1 MLRNSRILKV
11 QFNFFFSIQRSQF
24 QWQLVIWE
32 KSDFDIHHGKLLSR
46 LIVTHIKLMISL
58 FFLKINSM
66 YLNIPSAMLN
76 EPWDLSTIIPF
87 LLTGWRLNQ
96 FYPLRIYKEK
106 CDFFLVGG
114 GNNWVKISGTDSLN
128 EETLYSS
135 QKCSLYRKVWWLRS
149 WGLQV
154 FHLCW
159 FIDSPR
165 EIRWR
170 KE

>member
-1 MLRNSRILKV
+1 MYSFKSQKNNILLQIWSILTETPKGDGEVQKKMLRNSRILKV

-24 QWQLVIWE
+24 QWQLVIWD

-46 LIVTHIKLMISL
+46 LIVNHIKLMISL

-106 CDFFLVGG
+106 CDFFGG
-114 GNNWVKISGTDSLN
+114 RG
-128 EETLYSS
+128 
-135 QKCSLYRKVWWLRS
+135 
-149 WGLQV
+149 
-154 FHLCW
+154 
-159 FIDSPR
+159 
-165 EIRWR
+165 
-170 KE
+170 